1 MARRRAENAEDANE
15 MDVEGRSS
23 PADEGMDADDDVD
36 AEEGPP
42 GNGQMSE
49 GEEREGDASEAEDQ
63 GAAPVQGQEDQEG
76 LKPEDGGVGGPRGV
90 AGGTLADENLVGVCR
105 PLLQCP
111 VTRTCLSPTSRFC
124 QTADLLLILLCW
136 KKSFV

>member
-1 MARRRAENAEDANE
+1 MARRRAENAEDASE

-23 PADEGMDADDDVD
+23 PADEGMDADDVD

-42 GNGQMSE
+42 DNGQMSGGEE
-49 GEEREGDASEAEDQ
+49 GEGNASEAEDQ

-90 AGGTLADENLVGVCR
+90 AGGTLADENLVGVCQL
-105 PLLQCP
+105 LLQCP
-111 VTRTCLSPTSRFC
+111 VTRTCPPPSSHFC
-124 QTADLLLILLCW
+124 ETADLLLILLCW
-136 KKSFV
+136 KKSFF